1 MAVYGSLV
9 SNVWRAY
16 ATASVTNTSNTICT
30 VTCTAGINVP
40 TSGYTTHRSFRATA
54 YISGTTYS
62 ASGTRADQQYKG
74 VNTTG
79 IATKSQQF
87 TRTHSAYTVNYHGYL
102 ATPSSGSVSSSSTTS
117 YGTVSIPAKPSYSV
131 TYNANGGTGAP
142 GASTKWYGETLT
154 LSSTR
159 PTRTGYSFLGW
170 STSSTATTAT
180 YAAGGSYTA
189 NAAASLYA
197 VWKPDTYAVT
207 YNSNGGSGTIADDT
221 KTYAVNMTLSDGT
234 GFTRTNH
241 SLVKWNTAA
250 DGSGT
255 DYALGAT
262 YTGNAALDLYAQW
275 HLDYIKPTISGFDCF
290 RTASS
295 SSTAE
300 KDDGTYIRVVF
311 DYQGGTLDAGS
322 SYIAPT
328 CKITIDGTQKY
339 SGALST
345 SGSFAVN
352 LGTYSADTTHTVV
365 VTLYDST
372 DTSGTAE
379 TGTIPTAVYPID
391 VHGETVN
398 GSVQVYMGL
407 MHPYQ
412 SGQPVTMADTT
423 VDGTLSVE
431 SALDVEDAI
440 TAKNDIIIY
449 IDDNAAAGTVD
460 GDLYDAL
467 YDLGWI

>member
-16 ATASVTNTSNTICT
+16 ATASVTNTSNAVCT

-40 TSGYTTHRSFRATA
+40 TSGYETHRSFRATA

-62 ASGTRADQQYKG
+62 ASGTRADQNYKG

-117 YGTVSIPAKPSYSV
+117 YGTVTIPAKPSYSIS
-131 TYNANGGTGAP
+131 YNANGGTGAP
-142 GASTKWYGETLT
+142 GASKKWYGEALT

-170 STSSTATTAT
+170 STSSTATTAN
-180 YAAGGSYTA
+180 YSAGGTYPATS
-189 NAAASLYA
+189 NAPATLYA

-207 YNSNGGSGTIADDT
+207 YNGNGGSGTIADDT

-290 RTASS
+290 RTESS

-328 CKITIDGTQKY
+328 CKITVDGTQKY

-352 LGTYSADTTHTVV
+352 LGTYSADTTHAVV

-372 DTSGTAE
+372 DTTGTSE

-398 GSVQVYMGL
+398 GAVQVYMGL
-407 MHPYQ
+407 MHPHV
-412 SGQPVTMADTT
+412 SGQPLTMPDAY
-423 VDGTLSVE
+423 VDG
-431 SALDVEDAI
+431 
-440 TAKNDIIIY
+440 DIILM
-449 IDDNAAAGTVD
+449 IDDTAAAGTVD

-467 YDLGWI
+467 DALGWI